1 MHLSHWLRANLRK
14 LFARLYETPWLQK
27 KIGRNLHQRDLGK

>member
-14 LFARLYETPWLQK
+14 LFARLYETLWLQK
-27 KIGRNLHQRDLGK
+27 EMNLYK